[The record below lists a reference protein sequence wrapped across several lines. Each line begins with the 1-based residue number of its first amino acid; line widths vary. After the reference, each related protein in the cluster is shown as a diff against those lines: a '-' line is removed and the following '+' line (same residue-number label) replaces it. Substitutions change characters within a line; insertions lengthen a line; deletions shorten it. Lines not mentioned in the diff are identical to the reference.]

1 MKNPISTWLRVCGL
15 LLVCSPLASVAKAPP
30 PGMKPVP
37 ITSQE
42 QESIKDF
49 SPLGECK
56 QPSVESKQSFRLQQ
70 KGAPLDGALL
80 ISMMCQ
86 DNVGVVAFGLYRNG
100 QLEQALPAHP
110 ANTWSVEEIQAIAF
124 PDVNGDGRFELLTIV
139 SAMTGMGP
147 TGAEPFNVA
156 TVWFQSA
163 DGRWAA
169 DPRADKALAQVR
181 QPDVKKSVAAL
192 KKAYAK
198 K

>member
-1 MKNPISTWLRVCGL
+1 MKNPISTWLRVCRL
-15 LLVCSPLASVAKAPP
+15 LLVCFPLASVAKAPP
-30 PGMKPVP
+30 PTMKPVP

-42 QESIKDF
+42 RASIKDF
-49 SPLGECK
+49 SPLGECA
-56 QPSVESKQSFRLQQ
+56 QPSVDPKQSFRLQQ

-86 DNVGVVAFGLYRNG
+86 DNSGVVAFGFYRNG
-100 QLEQALPAHP
+100 KLEQALPAHR
-110 ANTWSVEEIQAIAF
+110 ANTWSVEESQAIAF

-156 TVWFQSA
+156 AVWFQSA
-163 DGRWAA
+163 DGKWAA
-169 DPRADKALAQVR
+169 DPRADKALEQVR
-181 QPDVKKSVAAL
+181 QPDVKKAVAAL